1 MGGGG
6 SGWTRIV
13 LKRTSGQETMI
24 CILSIAQVNQ
34 FINDALL
41 IMGFWETG
49 YLGKKLINKIHE
61 IYVGGPPQRT

>member
-1 MGGGG
+1 
-6 SGWTRIV
+6 
-13 LKRTSGQETMI
+13 MI

-41 IMGFWETG
+41 IRGFWETG

-61 IYVGGPPQRT
+61 IYVGGPRQRT

>member
-1 MGGGG
+1 
-6 SGWTRIV
+6 
-13 LKRTSGQETMI
+13 MI

-41 IMGFWETG
+41 IRGFWETG

-61 IYVGGPPQRT
+61 IYVGWPASENIVIYQYNVSFASSKPFSSC